1 MSLKIMVTWFGAS
14 PDDPL
19 EHEYFGA
26 DSVASR
32 DAALAHIARKMVRA
46 KAGDTINVDFVEVD
60 TTVPDYLKDY
70 ASL

>member
-1 MSLKIMVTWFGAS
+1 MALKITVTWFGAGA
-14 PDDPL
+14 DD
-19 EHEYFGA
+19 EIEEEYFGEN
-26 DSVASR
+26 SVASR
-32 DAALAHIARKMVRA
+32 DAALAYIARKMVRA